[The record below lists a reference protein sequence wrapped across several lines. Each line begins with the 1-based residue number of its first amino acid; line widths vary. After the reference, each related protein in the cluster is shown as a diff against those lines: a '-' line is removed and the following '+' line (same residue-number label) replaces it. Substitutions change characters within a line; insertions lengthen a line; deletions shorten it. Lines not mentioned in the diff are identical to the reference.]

1 MAEIIVSAENLTK
14 HYRKI
19 NALNNFHM
27 EVHRGD
33 VYGFVGKNGA
43 GKTTLLRILT
53 GRSRQTSGKI
63 ELFGKSDR
71 NDLDIQRGRIG
82 SIIETPAFYP
92 GMTAKDNLEVLRL
105 QMDISGKGCISD
117 ALKMVGLEEVSSK
130 KVKDFSLG
138 MKQRLGLAMAL
149 FGNRELLVLD
159 EPVNGLDPEGIVGF
173 REILK
178 KLNVEFGVT
187 ILISSHFLGEL
198 SQIATCYGFI
208 HAGKMMEEIS
218 AKELQEKSESYLVI
232 RVDNAKKAAA
242 ILEKALPE
250 YRIEIITEMK
260 LHVHNFSGE
269 TELIMKTL
277 INADITVK
285 ELKAY
290 NDGLENYYMATI
302 KKITN

>member
-187 ILISSHFLGEL
+187 ILISSHFLDEL
-198 SQIATCYGFI
+198 SRIATHYGFLD
-208 HAGKMMEEIS
+208 GGRMVKEIS
-218 AKELQEKSESYLVI
+218 AKELESVCQKCVRLKVNDTKILARILDQKHITYKILSDTTADIFDNISVSELVLELAEENCTIISMLERGESLESYYL
-232 RVDNAKKAAA
+232 N
-242 ILEKALPE
+242 LLGGE
-250 YRIEIITEMK
+250 Y
-260 LHVHNFSGE
+260 H
-269 TELIMKTL
+269 
-277 INADITVK
+277 A
-285 ELKAY
+285 
-290 NDGLENYYMATI
+290 
-302 KKITN
+302 